1 MADVPSHFYTQSA
14 ALPYRVLDSGV
25 EILLVTSRLKK
36 RWVLPKGVVEPGMS
50 PADSAAKE
58 AWEEAG
64 VEGSISRR
72 PLGSYT
78 YEKWSGVCRVQVF
91 PMRVLRLAETWPE
104 DTRDRRWYGPDEATR
119 KVDEPELREILSRSR
134 TLLRSRNAG

>member
-14 ALPYRVLDSGV
+14 ALPYRVRDSRV
-25 EILLVTSRLKK
+25 EFLLVTSRRKK

-50 PADSAAKE
+50 AAESAAKE

-64 VEGSISRR
+64 IEGDISPR

-78 YEKWSGVCRVQVF
+78 YEKWSGVCTVQVF
-91 PMRVLRLAETWPE
+91 PMQVQRLAETWPE
-104 DTRDRRWYGPDEATR
+104 DTRDRRWYGPDEAAR
-119 KVDEPELREILSRSR
+119 QVDEPELRQILSRSE
-134 TLLRSRNAG
+134 TLLSSENAG